1 MPNAGLLY
9 AKHVEMHCRIRP
21 ERKTASYLRV
31 GTVAVIRYV
40 HARNFPTP
48 QESIKY
54 FGVLWNECRVWNM
67 TVIRRE
73 TEPPAQAVPCRY
85 GRSGGVDD
93 GGTERPT
100 TPTLLDGRIVRTDRG
115 KMAGSAEPAIS
126 TQ

>member
-1 MPNAGLLY
+1 MPDDCMPGMLKCTVEFGPT
-9 AKHVEMHCRIRP
+9 AKQPVIFVSAQSQYLDMFTP
-21 ERKTASYLRV
+21 ETS
-31 GTVAVIRYV
+31 
-40 HARNFPTP
+40 TP

-100 TPTLLDGRIVRTDRG
+100 TPTLRDGRIGRTDRG